1 VKTLAWAPFYTI
13 KIENEMVWLVYHKY
27 MSTYEM
33 MSTDIQNEIFIM
45 ETEIVARAKKICDE
59 TDVGNQDLSIEEG
72 IAYLNRTVN
81 RYRNELRE
89 LLMDNLKDNKKY
101 ITEIGELKQKNN
113 ELEQNSCAK
122 TVQCLTQKL
131 EKSIEEL
138 NEEKEAGFAL
148 KKQNIEHIATI
159 EELKNRNGILEKENV
174 ELTAKMSDTNS
185 KPRYALINLNL
196 RSQNMH
202 LRKQIAKFEFERSI
216 DRKKHND
223 ELAKVKENAI
233 AGIY

>member
-1 VKTLAWAPFYTI
+1 
-13 KIENEMVWLVYHKY
+13 
-27 MSTYEM
+27 
-33 MSTDIQNEIFIM
+33 M

-101 ITEIGELKQKNN
+101 ITEIGELKQKNK
-113 ELEQNSCAK
+113 ELEQNSCVQA
-122 TVQCLTQKL
+122 VQCLTQKL

-159 EELKNRNGILEKENV
+159 EELKNRNGTLEKENA
-174 ELTAKMSDTNS
+174 ELTAKMADTDS
-185 KPRYALINLNL
+185 TSRYASGNLDLKTQNMYLIK
-196 RSQNMH
+196 QNMH